1 MSSILEEQMKVGIA
15 DYKIGRS
22 PQKLI
27 TLGLGSCVGIALY
40 DKVKKVGGL
49 SHIML
54 PDSTA
59 FQREVKEEKFADTA
73 IPKMIREINGGNLN
87 TRNMVAKIAGGAS
100 MFNFPDKKMTSD
112 IGKRNVEAV
121 EKVLQDLGIPILAS
135 HTGGSIGRTMV
146 VDLETFIVDIRTA
159 SKSITVL

>member
-1 MSSILEEQMKVGIA
+1 MGEQRRVGIA
-15 DYKIGRS
+15 DYKIG
-22 PQKLI
+22 KVEDTLI

-40 DKVKKVGGL
+40 DKTRKIGGL

-59 FQREVKEEKFADTA
+59 FSKEIKEEKFADLA
-73 IPKMIREINGGNLN
+73 IIKMIREIYGGTLQ
-87 TRNMVAKIAGGAS
+87 TRSLVAKIAGGAS
-100 MFNFPDKKMTSD
+100 MFNFPDKKLTSD

-121 EKVLQDLGIPILAS
+121 EKVLRELGIPILGK

-146 VDLETFIVDIRTA
+146 VSLTDFSVEIKTA
-159 SKSITVL
+159 SKTIIVL

>member
-1 MSSILEEQMKVGIA
+1 MNSILEEQMKVGIA
-15 DYKIGRS
+15 DYKIGTS

-59 FQREVKEEKFADTA
+59 FHRDV
-73 IPKMIREINGGNLN
+73 
-87 TRNMVAKIAGGAS
+87 
-100 MFNFPDKKMTSD
+100 
-112 IGKRNVEAV
+112 
-121 EKVLQDLGIPILAS
+121 
-135 HTGGSIGRTMV
+135 
-146 VDLETFIVDIRTA
+146 
-159 SKSITVL
+159 